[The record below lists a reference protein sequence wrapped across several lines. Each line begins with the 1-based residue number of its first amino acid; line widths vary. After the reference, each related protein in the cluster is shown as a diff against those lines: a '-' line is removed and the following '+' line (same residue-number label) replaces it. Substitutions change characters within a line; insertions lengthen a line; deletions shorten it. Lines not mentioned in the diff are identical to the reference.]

1 MILSIT
7 VIFVAVWRNEQIL
20 AAHKPSILHWKVFF
34 VFQATVGGY
43 FPQMCFTYVTLIT
56 SLLVEI
62 IIQLCLLEK
71 TLESV
76 EDNEGIKQ
84 CVEWH
89 LQILVFV
96 EKVQRFCGVGISGVL
111 LCGYINI
118 CTTLSLLTQVQYVQ
132 MIFLLPYIFEIM
144 MILYSHCW
152 CGSEVVYQSEKIS
165 SAIYCSQWTNAD
177 DSHKKKI
184 CIYIMLT
191 QKPLQIYLGGG
202 VTTAS
207 LPVFVTVMNF

>member
-1 MILSIT
+1 
-7 VIFVAVWRNEQIL
+7 
-20 AAHKPSILHWKVFF
+20 
-34 VFQATVGGY
+34 
-43 FPQMCFTYVTLIT
+43 MCFTYVTLIT

-118 CTTLSLLTQVQYVQ
+118 CTTLSLLTQVSSQQ
-132 MIFLLPYIFEIM
+132 HIKCISIKTINPSASWSDPQFFKME
-144 MILYSHCW
+144 H
-152 CGSEVVYQSEKIS
+152 VVYFFKI
-165 SAIYCSQWTNAD
+165 
-177 DSHKKKI
+177 
-184 CIYIMLT
+184 
-191 QKPLQIYLGGG
+191 G
-202 VTTAS
+202 
-207 LPVFVTVMNF
+207 